1 MWASPWVVARRSSP
15 NWVVRSEAGMFLYSI
30 RDPRELQWQ
39 WVEVAVELLQ
49 GPPAYT
55 LAEALLLNLPQ

>member
-1 MWASPWVVARRSSP
+1 
-15 NWVVRSEAGMFLYSI
+15 MFLYSI